1 MQSSQLEHYAWQGN
15 PRLSLWLIDGRF
27 LSAGSSCLEDLPVAS
42 ERLQVK
48 EGAVTEKPKGQHY
61 VRARA
66 VLFIIW
72 AVLKL
77 SLGKN
82 EGGSDSGHG

>member
-15 PRLSLWLIDGRF
+15 SRLSPWLIDGRF
-27 LSAGSSCLEDLPVAS
+27 QSAGSSCLESLPGVS
-42 ERLQVK
+42 ERLQMK
-48 EGAVTEKPKGQHY
+48 EGAVTEKPKDQHC
-61 VRARA
+61 VRAVA

-77 SLGKN
+77 SLGK
-82 EGGSDSGHG
+82 